1 MRFATVTFAL
11 VMGLSNVQELMPQ
24 SGKTWTRE
32 ELLSRTVNP
41 SREHQVAAWPPHKI
55 AGNVYY
61 VGTRNLGAF
70 LITTDRGH
78 ILINTT
84 FIETAP
90 LIRQSIE
97 KLGFRVEDIR
107 IILASHAHGDHTEA
121 NMLFKEWTKGDV
133 MIMAEDLPL
142 LKQKVDRVLHD
153 GDKVTLGNTTLTA
166 RLTPGHTPGTTTWTW
181 SVEDAGRTYNV
192 VLLGGGVNAR
202 VQLAKFPDVQKQY
215 QRTFEVN
222 SSLACDI
229 PLGPHTPMYR
239 MEEKH
244 ARIGKGP
251 NPFIDPAGCKEEMLI
266 QELTYKYRLEQEL
279 AEKK

>member
-1 MRFATVTFAL
+1 MRFAFIMPAL
-11 VMGLSNVQELMPQ
+11 IVVIFGAAELFSQ
-24 SGKTWTRE
+24 TGKVWTRE

-41 SREHQVAAWPPHKI
+41 SREHQVAAWPAHKI
-55 AGNVYY
+55 IGNIYY

-84 FIETAP
+84 FVETAP
-90 LIRQSIE
+90 LVRQSIE
-97 KLGFRVEDIR
+97 KLGFRIEDVR
-107 IILASHAHGDHTEA
+107 IILGSHAHGDHMEA
-121 NMLFKEWTKGDV
+121 NTLFKEWTRAEV
-133 MIMAEDLPL
+133 MVMAEDIPL

-153 GDKVTLGNTTLTA
+153 GDKVTLGNATLIA

-181 SVEDAGRTYNV
+181 AVEDGGKSYNV

-202 VQLAKFPDVQKQY
+202 VQLARFPDVQKQY

-222 SSLACDI
+222 RTLPCDI

-244 ARIGKGP
+244 ARLEKGP
-251 NPFIDPAGCKEEMLI
+251 NPFIDPEGCREEMLI

-279 AEKK
+279 AQQK